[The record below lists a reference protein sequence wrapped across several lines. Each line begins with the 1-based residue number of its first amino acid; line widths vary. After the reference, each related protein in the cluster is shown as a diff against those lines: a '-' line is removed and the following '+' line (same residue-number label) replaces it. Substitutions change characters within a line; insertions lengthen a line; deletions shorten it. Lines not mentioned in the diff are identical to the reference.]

1 MTEQLYTQEQIV
13 HHVENAS
20 PTKFMYSFSKAE
32 RFPAINR
39 TGKSDTFYN
48 LPSTIMRRKAGF
60 GFGQKSDFTKARH
73 VPTEFISIKRD
84 FDDKNSQPGFKY
96 SFGLSRDK
104 FAKTVCPGYK
114 NIDKNVPGPGKY
126 YTMKKTGSESPYYT
140 MHIKCGDTGWINER
154 MKNPGPGAYSPF
166 ITTNEEGKYPI
177 SRIPNVRSLNF
188 GLSHSSKLSMY
199 KGKFF
204 FLIII
209 YYYRQS

>member
-1 MTEQLYTQEQIV
+1 MSDQLYTQEQIV

-32 RFPAINR
+32 RFPTIKR

-48 LPSTIMRRKAGF
+48 LPSTIMRRTAGF

-114 NIDKNVPGPGKY
+114 NIDKN
-126 YTMKKTGSESPYYT
+126 KT
-140 MHIKCGDTGWINER
+140 IVER
-154 MKNPGPGAYSPF
+154 IRKPCF
-166 ITTNEEGKYPI
+166 IYGI
-177 SRIPNVRSLNF
+177 CL
-188 GLSHSSKLSMY
+188 
-199 KGKFF
+199 KFSANLVGF
-204 FLIII
+204 PELQHVKDILPLLLL
-209 YYYRQS
+209 R